1 MAVAAA
7 PPNKHTQTKPNQ
19 GQAKPIPTGKCEGTQ
34 APAAEAA
41 PCRRRR
47 GHGYRIDT
55 NRRGASARGTGG
67 SLAGASPF
75 SYRGFS
81 LLLQGLLPSLT
92 GVSPFSY
99 RGFSLLLQGF
109 LSRID
114 TDRQPGRQSRR
125 EPDALTTSSC
135 ARCFDD
141 TNANANTNTNTI
153 NYKDNNNR

>member
-34 APAAEAA
+34 ALAAEAA

-55 NRRGASARGTGG
+55 NRRGALVRGMGG
-67 SLAGASPF
+67 SLAGVSLF
-75 SYRGFS
+75 SYRGCS
-81 LLLQGLLPSLT
+81 LLLQGL
-92 GVSPFSY
+92 F
-99 RGFSLLLQGF
+99 
-109 LSRID
+109 SRID